1 MLSTDDLRQIKAD
14 CESAGHSIIVK
25 DISFVLVKRMYSDA
39 IVAYK
44 SIYNDNKNDN
54 DITAFIKSPAIS
66 FLTMYMESMLEQ
78 RGVGSS
84 SAKKQKK
91 TKLNV
96 EDDITFE
103 ENKAELIKLIKE
115 TQEKEKSGEI
125 DAKQSL
131 DLQTKLRITLNDKFK
146 VQEDVKDNVVIVNQK
161 YDDICPY
168 CRHEIA
174 RRPITKEEAKTMY
187 SLIEK

>member
-1 MLSTDDLRQIKAD
+1 MLSTDDLRQIKID
-14 CESAGHSIIVK
+14 CESAGHKILVK
-25 DISFVLVKRMYSDA
+25 DISFVIVKRMYDDN

-44 SIYNDNKNDN
+44 SIYNDNKKDK
-54 DITAFIKSPAIS
+54 DIEDFTQSPAIT
-66 FLTMYMESMLEQ
+66 FLSMYVESMLEQ
-78 RGVGSS
+78 RGVSDN
-84 SAKKQKK
+84 KKPKK
-91 TKLNV
+91 RNKAL

-146 VQEDVKDNVVIVNQK
+146 VQEEVRDNVVIVNQK
-161 YDDICPY
+161 FDDICS
-168 CRHEIA
+168 CGREIA
-174 RRPITKEEAKTMY
+174 RRPITKEEAMAMY
-187 SLIEK
+187 RLVEKE